1 MVRGRPKRK
10 KRPLR
15 RKTPLDEVI
24 VHLQHVQSAATVAVA
39 ALRRQNCELDEDIA
53 RLLQRCVCD
62 SLHDQLEKLQA
73 SRHPPRGPHTR
84 RLIPL

>member
-1 MVRGRPKRK
+1 
-10 KRPLR
+10 
-15 RKTPLDEVI
+15 
-24 VHLQHVQSAATVAVA
+24 
-39 ALRRQNCELDEDIA
+39 
-53 RLLQRCVCD
+53 LLQRCVCD